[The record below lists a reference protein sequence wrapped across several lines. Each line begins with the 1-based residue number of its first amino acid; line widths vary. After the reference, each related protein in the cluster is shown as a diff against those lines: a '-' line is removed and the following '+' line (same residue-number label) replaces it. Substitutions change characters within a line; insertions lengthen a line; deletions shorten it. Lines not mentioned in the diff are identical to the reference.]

1 MHLISF
7 EEREMRKFGII
18 TAGAAL
24 ALAVGLSA
32 PAHAIT
38 CVGAPIVVA
47 SGDFVSGATLLAA
60 GTCVAA
66 GDKLFGEFDVA
77 GDLTGTG
84 GASFTFGGP
93 GSEFTVG
100 FSGVV
105 GPNQIGTLTYTAAVD
120 PAFAAL
126 GWRIDTLEKDLTFN
140 EVAPGGGT
148 ATLTG
153 GVTSPIVVPFNCT
166 RGAGIDT
173 CPQQQSFAPQ
183 TEIDIAQTITNTAG
197 IRVTALTDTIS
208 QTQVAIPEPASLAL
222 LGSALAG
229 LGLWYRRRFSA

>member
-1 MHLISF
+1 MQ
-7 EEREMRKFGII
+7 KFGFI

-38 CVGAPIVVA
+38 CVGAPIVVTSGQFVPGA
-47 SGDFVSGATLLAA
+47 SLLTA

-66 GDKLFGEFDVA
+66 GDKIFGEFDVS
-77 GDLTGTG
+77 GDMTGTG
-84 GASFTFGGP
+84 GASFTFDGP

-105 GPNQIGTLTYTAAVD
+105 GPGQSGTLAYTAAVD

-126 GWRIDTLEKDLTFN
+126 GWRIDTLQKDLTFN

-148 ATLTG
+148 TTLTG
-153 GVTSPIVVPFNCT
+153 GVVSPFSVPFNCT
-166 RGAGIDT
+166 RGAGPDT
-173 CPQQQSFAPQ
+173 CPQTLGFAPV
-183 TEIDIAQTITNTAG
+183 TEIDIEQTVTNTLG

-222 LGSALAG
+222 LGVALSG
-229 LGLWYRRRFSA
+229 FGLWYRRRFSA